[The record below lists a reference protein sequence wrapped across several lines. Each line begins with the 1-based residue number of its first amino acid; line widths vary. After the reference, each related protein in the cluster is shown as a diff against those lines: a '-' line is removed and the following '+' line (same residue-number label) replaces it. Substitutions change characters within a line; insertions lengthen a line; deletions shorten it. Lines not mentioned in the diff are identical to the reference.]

1 MDTKI
6 RTDLDSKNNN
16 SPTKSIENK
25 KTQSANN
32 RNIKFMDKQKMT
44 TTKYPYTRN
53 NHTPN
58 NQYNKNKDHQTNK
71 TTDTNNKYNDKQSDK
86 TTNYW
91 HSLTKQKLIPIRK
104 THTLPKKKSKQ

>member
-6 RTDLDSKNNN
+6 RTDPDSKNNN
-16 SPTKSIENK
+16 SPPKSIENK

-53 NHTPN
+53 NHTSN
-58 NQYNKNKDHQTNK
+58 NQYNKNKDQQINK
-71 TTDTNNKYNDKQSDK
+71 TTDTNNKDNDKQSDK
-86 TTNYW
+86 TTNY
-91 HSLTKQKLIPIRK
+91 
-104 THTLPKKKSKQ
+104 